1 MMTSLLTVIEACSDL
16 YNSTNTPDAPEYA
29 EEDYE
34 PGD

>member
-1 MMTSLLTVIEACSDL
+1 MMTSLLSEACSDL
-16 YNSTNTPDAPEYA
+16 YNSANTPDAPEYA